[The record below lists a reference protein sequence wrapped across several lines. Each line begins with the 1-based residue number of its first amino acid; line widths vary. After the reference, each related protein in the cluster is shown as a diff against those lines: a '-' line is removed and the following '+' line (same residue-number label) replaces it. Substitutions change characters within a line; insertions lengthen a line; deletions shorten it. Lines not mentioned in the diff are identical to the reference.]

1 MQEKDSPMP
10 PLPPQKNSQQN
21 YILSLICKMLEG
33 RGASSCLPSASLFI
47 YLLTKLSMGPASNRK
62 HQLVSPFQGLSW
74 TLVHGEG
81 KSINLYLP
89 TYLPIIYLLSTFLP
103 TYLPNRMGKAFR
115 ILSTREF
122 AGRIITNI

>member
-1 MQEKDSPMP
+1 MNAGKRPPMP

-89 TYLPIIYLLSTFLP
+89 TYLPIIYLPIYPLSVFVISTSSVS
-103 TYLPNRMGKAFR
+103 
-115 ILSTREF
+115 ILIVPRKLM
-122 AGRIITNI
+122 